1 MQNKVSHSAY
11 TPTTCWR
18 LNMRFRIYDK
28 FKFKS
33 TYQNRSNGRNDFFVV
48 FLFWHRFVCLFID
61 ILIDIFSMTSVR
73 CFLFALELITKVP
86 NDVLSILSSRL
97 ILDLDFFK
105 DRDYVHSPKYVGA
118 SRKKKHAKNSSSTI
132 PYGTFFCRQI
142 PRQIPMQIP
151 RGIPRNFSL
160 CRRKPKITLSL
171 WIISARSLL
180 FRSNWLQIGEGSGW
194 TWTYFLNEKTA

>member
-1 MQNKVSHSAY
+1 
-11 TPTTCWR
+11 
-18 LNMRFRIYDK
+18 MRFRIYVR
-28 FKFKS
+28 FKFES
-33 TYQNRSNGRNDFFVV
+33 TYQNSSNGRNDFFVV

-118 SRKKKHAKNSSSTI
+118 SQRKKHAKNSSSTI
-132 PYGTFFCRQI
+132 PYGTFFAGKFLGKFLCKFLGEFHEIFHSAVVNQK
-142 PRQIPMQIP
+142 
-151 RGIPRNFSL
+151 SL
-160 CRRKPKITLSL
+160 FHS
-171 WIISARSLL
+171 
-180 FRSNWLQIGEGSGW
+180 E
-194 TWTYFLNEKTA
+194 